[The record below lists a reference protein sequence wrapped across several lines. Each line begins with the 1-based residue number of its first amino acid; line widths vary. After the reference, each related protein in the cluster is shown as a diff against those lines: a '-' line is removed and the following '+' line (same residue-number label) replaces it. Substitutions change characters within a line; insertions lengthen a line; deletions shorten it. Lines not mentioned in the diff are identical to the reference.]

1 MNKIIIVLIAS
12 GIFIQIKAKN
22 GTNYGIFDDLTYAQT
37 YFKLSNI
44 RRPSLIPST
53 IALKSSFNN

>member
-1 MNKIIIVLIAS
+1 MNKIIIVSIAK
-12 GIFIQIKAKN
+12 GISKVINAKN
-22 GTNYGIFDDLTYAQT
+22 GTNYGTLDDKTYAIT
-37 YFKLSNI
+37 YFKLSKI